1 MKIKRLRS
9 ISIATALVF
18 STATLTGCTNPL
30 ESLVGAV
37 ASQLGG
43 TEVMFAQ
50 MMIQHHEQA
59 IEMGKLAASHAASPE
74 VKALAADIVAEQA
87 PEITQMKSWLTD
99 AGASLDM
106 GHAMVMD
113 GMLSSAQ
120 MTALSAAT
128 GEAFDKL
135 FLNGM
140 IAHHQGAIVMAKM
153 VVDSTNPEAAALGKA
168 IIESQTKQIELMQSL
183 LAK

>member
-1 MKIKRLRS
+1 MKSRRLRNL
-9 ISIATALVF
+9 SIASALVL
-18 STATLTGCTNPL
+18 STATLTGCGTTL
-30 ESLVGAV
+30 ESLVGQV
-37 ASQLGG
+37 ASQFGG

-59 IEMGKLAASHAASPE
+59 IEMGKLAASHASSPE

-87 PEITQMKSWLTD
+87 PEIAQMKSWLTD
-99 AGASLDM
+99 AGATLDM
-106 GHAMVMD
+106 GHAMEMA
-113 GMLSSAQ
+113 GMLTSTQ
-120 MTALSAAT
+120 MAALSAAT

>member
-1 MKIKRLRS
+1 MKTRRLRNL
-9 ISIATALVF
+9 SIASALVL
-18 STATLTGCTNPL
+18 STATLTGCGTTL
-30 ESLVGAV
+30 ESLVGQV
-37 ASQLGG
+37 ASQFGG

-59 IEMGKLAASHAASPE
+59 IEMGKLAASHSSSPQ

-87 PEITQMKSWLTD
+87 PEIAQMKSWLTD
-99 AGASLDM
+99 AGATLDM
-106 GHAMVMD
+106 GHAMEMA
-113 GMLSSAQ
+113 GMLTSTQ
-120 MTALSAAT
+120 MAAL
-128 GEAFDKL
+128 
-135 FLNGM
+135 
-140 IAHHQGAIVMAKM
+140 AHHQGAIVMAKM